1 MPHVDDPSPQ
11 AVVLEA
17 ISADRPADDHRRHV
31 DRIGELLRKMAQFG
45 NRREDPVRTIQ
56 AYLGDR
62 WSSLIMHLLSGGMLR
77 FNELKRL
84 IAVVSAEHDISHR
97 QLTLKLRVLE
107 RDGLLTRYVTDDV
120 PPRVEYQLT
129 ALGHGAYAQFDAL
142 VRWTE
147 QANGAIR
154 ASRET
159 YDRAHPD
166 GASLLK
172 QQGEGA
178 EG

>member
-1 MPHVDDPSPQ
+1 M
-11 AVVLEA
+11 VVREV
-17 ISADRPADDHRRHV
+17 ISSDRPADARRRHV
-31 DRIGELLRKMAQFG
+31 DRIDDLLRKMAQFG

-62 WSSLIMHLLSGGMLR
+62 WSSLIMHLLSNGMLR

-107 RDGLLTRYVTDDV
+107 RDGLLTRHVTDDL

-129 ALGHGAYAQFDAL
+129 ELGHGAYARFDAL

-154 ASRET
+154 AARRA
-159 YDRAHPD
+159 YDVCHPD
-166 GASLLK
+166 SASLIK
-172 QQGEGA
+172 QSDDAGP
-178 EG
+178 